1 MDNFTVCGSEY
12 SFSECYFTPW
22 FCKKYTQKFNFGSPQ
37 DQEIR
42 LKPLAFMICINQ
54 QFHFT
59 VEAFVREE
67 INTMDHSELFLD
79 IFINDDFTQ
88 YGGFNDLV
96 LPGDNSDATDTDNT
110 WHQGSSSVVQPLPP
124 HAMIVKSRFVR
135 SVIFMDTCHMLIL

>member
-1 MDNFTVCGSEY
+1 
-12 SFSECYFTPW
+12 
-22 FCKKYTQKFNFGSPQ
+22 
-37 DQEIR
+37 
-42 LKPLAFMICINQ
+42 MICINQ

-135 SVIFMDTCHMLIL
+135 SVIFMDTCHMLILWYEGQQMSQEQRNFWKNWMNLPKRAKTKDLMLKSLLNY